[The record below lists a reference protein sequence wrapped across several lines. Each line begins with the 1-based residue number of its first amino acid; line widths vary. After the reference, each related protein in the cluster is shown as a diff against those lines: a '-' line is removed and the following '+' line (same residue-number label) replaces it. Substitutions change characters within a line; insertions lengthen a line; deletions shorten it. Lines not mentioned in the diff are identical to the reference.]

1 MIILD
6 IMLKQIKQINETLK
20 IGDKFKITFYPQNI
34 NDDIEESKM
43 QPTTRVAIWNSDCDF
58 VLKPK
63 TKASQFIKY
72 FDVEKNGIRTATT
85 MYRAVSIFFNKQIY
99 TWTGNNVK

>member
-1 MIILD
+1 
-6 IMLKQIKQINETLK
+6 MLKQIKQINETLK

-63 TKASQFIKY
+63 TKAVEGEWKQFTSKLSLRTKSPILPMF
-72 FDVEKNGIRTATT
+72 FD
-85 MYRAVSIFFNKQIY
+85 
-99 TWTGNNVK
+99 